1 MQAMTINDVD
11 LGVVEYNGQRVLTFR
26 NIDDVHHRLEGTA
39 RKRFFSNKKRFALG
53 KDYYMVYRGDN
64 AMSVFRTLEI
74 PPKGIT
80 LITLSGYLML
90 VKSFTDDLA
99 WKVQRELVNCYFKVK
114 SQPEASPLAISQPR
128 VPLAPPTE
136 QMSIELPKHRLVVDT
151 PRNREALK
159 TMNDIQ
165 RAITAMSVTVE
176 LFNRFMSEKD
186 AECYK
191 HIIDDLGM
199 RIVHFGDELRRVR
212 LNLIEEPK

>member
-1 MQAMTINDVD
+1 
-11 LGVVEYNGQRVLTFR
+11 
-26 NIDDVHHRLEGTA
+26 
-39 RKRFFSNKKRFALG
+39 
-53 KDYYMVYRGDN
+53 
-64 AMSVFRTLEI
+64 
-74 PPKGIT
+74 
-80 LITLSGYLML
+80 
-90 VKSFTDDLA
+90 
-99 WKVQRELVNCYFKVK
+99 
-114 SQPEASPLAISQPR
+114 PEASPLAISQPR

-191 HIIDDLGM
+191 HIINDFGMQVCCLGN
-199 RIVHFGDELRRVR
+199 DLRRVR